1 MAKNRTQFGRIMAL
15 LDISLNEIS
24 EYLHI
29 DKTTVS
35 KWRTGS
41 RRLTPRSPYF
51 EPILSLMLEQNDAMP
66 QKPLVG
72 FLYDLYPDELF
83 DNPRQIR
90 DFLKLY
96 LSTPP
101 ETMITAEAPMQKD
114 SLSHQ
119 VFVGIEGRQEALNLV
134 LCQAEKMTVPGTI
147 KILELEQISWLCR
160 DPVYLKNTI
169 TRLKQLME
177 RNFHVE
183 FAFSSDQ
190 IRPHYI
196 NFIAA
201 VGILRFHKNI
211 HKYIIDN
218 DRIQGLLPCIYLVS
232 DGCVS
237 IGLDSDEPSI
247 PIHTN
252 FFSDPLNLHKY
263 TKLFD
268 KVVQLY
274 GNKVLVTNSAKD
286 IDRILENINFFSTK
300 KEDLL
305 FYGGYPSITTM
316 SPELLSEILDNN
328 NIHGNVRTRCM
339 QYYTYLRHIMT
350 STPPNYLGVYN
361 LILGSLEKALSFEYH
376 LEYELS
382 AITNRQIQ
390 KTPKQ
395 YRRHLRETV
404 EFLEAYP
411 NVRAMLLSNGFQ
423 KEIPC
428 VWVKRNLW
436 SLVFNTSCLPSEYQ
450 IIFWDD
456 VNLVNMAMDASKFFV
471 TNNYSIEHRQKE
483 YNIQILQALSEG
495 KII

>member
-1 MAKNRTQFGRIMAL
+1 MAKNRTQFGKVMAL
-15 LDISLNEIS
+15 LDITLNEIS

-41 RRLTPRSPYF
+41 RKLTPRSPYF
-51 EPILSLMLEQNDAMP
+51 DPILSLIIERNNALP
-66 QKPLVG
+66 QRPLVG

-83 DNPRQIR
+83 DNPKQIY

-96 LSTPP
+96 LSTPLDVKQ
-101 ETMITAEAPMQKD
+101 ASEAAPQERN
-114 SLSHQ
+114 LSHQ
-119 VFVGIEGRQEALNLV
+119 VLTGVEGRQKALDLV
-134 LCQAEKMTVPGTI
+134 LCQAEKMVVPGTI

-160 DPVYLKNTI
+160 DPVYLKSVV
-169 TRLKQLME
+169 TRLKQLAE
-177 RNFHVE
+177 KNFRID
-183 FAFSSDQ
+183 FAFSSAQ
-190 IRPHYI
+190 LRPNYI
-196 NFIAA
+196 GFISA
-201 VGILRFHKNI
+201 VGGLRFHKNI

-247 PIHTN
+247 PMHTN

-263 TKLFD
+263 SKLFD

-274 GNKVLVTNSAKD
+274 GNRVLVTSSAKD
-286 IDRILENINFFSTK
+286 VDHILENINFFSTK
-300 KEDLL
+300 KEDFL
-305 FYGGYPSITTM
+305 FYGSYPSVTTM
-316 SPELLSEILDNN
+316 SAALLSEILDNN
-328 NIHGNVRTRCM
+328 NIHGNVRNRCIH
-339 QYYTYLRHIMT
+339 YYTSLRHIMT
-350 STPPNYLGVYN
+350 STPTNYLGVYN

-376 LEYELS
+376 IEYELS

-390 KTPKQ
+390 KTPDQ
-395 YRRHLRETV
+395 YRKHLSETV
-404 EFLEAYP
+404 EFLEDHP
-411 NVRAMLLSNGFQ
+411 NVRAMLLSNGYQ
-423 KEIPC
+423 KGTPC

-436 SLVFNTSCLPSEYQ
+436 SLIFNTTNLPSEYQ

-483 YNIQILQALSEG
+483 YNLQILQALSEG